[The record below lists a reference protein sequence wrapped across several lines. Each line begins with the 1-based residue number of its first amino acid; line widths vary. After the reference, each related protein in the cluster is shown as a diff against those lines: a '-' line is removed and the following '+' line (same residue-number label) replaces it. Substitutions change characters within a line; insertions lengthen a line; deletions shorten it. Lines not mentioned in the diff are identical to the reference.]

1 MITWY
6 MSNAKSS
13 VRAMK
18 SGLFKRVSYKSSKGN
33 KNASSDMPLS
43 SLLNCREGHS
53 ASIMLSILSSDYTQ
67 ETCKNTKKNHKL
79 FFFFLSFFFQTNV
92 KQGVIKL
99 YVLVYFS
106 PDESM
111 CWAVGHVALYKA
123 INTSQLQ
130 TMQKGVVTVLT
141 DS

>member
-33 KNASSDMPLS
+33 KNVSSDMPLS

-53 ASIMLSILSSDYTQ
+53 ASIMLSDSQLAVIIHMKHARAQ
-67 ETCKNTKKNHKL
+67 EKNIN
-79 FFFFLSFFFQTNV
+79 FFFLSFFFQTNV
-92 KQGVIKL
+92 KQGLSKL

-130 TMQKGVVTVLT
+130 TMQKGVVKVLT